1 MSVTVYGIP
10 NCDTVKKAR
19 TWLDGHGVAYAFHDA
34 FDRGRHVV
42 DRERHRARGGRV
54 VGRVEGF
61 GGEAYREMDRTGCSA
76 GQLAQL
82 DQLIKLTRDLP
93 ELNAANERAAE
104 SGNPAA
110 HEAAFQRL
118 IDAVNSL
125 NALQQAVSRDL
136 ERMEQPK

>member
-1 MSVTVYGIP
+1 M
-10 NCDTVKKAR
+10 K
-19 TWLDGHGVAYAFHDA
+19 
-34 FDRGRHVV
+34 
-42 DRERHRARGGRV
+42 RAVIALCAAVLTACAAGENAELACQQRLFAAADKLPSEP
-54 VGRVEGF
+54 EGF
-61 GGEAYREMDRTGCSA
+61 GGEAYRKMDRTGCSA

-118 IDAVNSL
+118 IDSVNSL